1 MWHQAWIERVLFPAV
16 VLMHQGAL
24 RQIHM
29 SFCPGARVVAVKASE
44 TMKALSILSYWSQEN
59 DKMGFLWRP
68 SIPSAE
74 NASIS
79 ACRGNCFFLVMVTMS
94 RSIHGNNVPSSFKCA
109 S

>member
-44 TMKALSILSYWSQEN
+44 TMKAFSILSYWSQDN

-79 ACRGNCFFLVMVTMS
+79 ACRGNCFFCD
-94 RSIHGNNVPSSFKCA
+94 GYNVAFYSW
-109 S
+109 